1 MAFSLLRNKMRSLS
15 VLFAGLLWSVS
26 LGATPAVITDP
37 YSGPNP
43 SGANNGDV
51 IGELSRFDIDMITF
65 TMVTSLDVQM
75 DILFNYNEGDASLST
90 FNIGGGS
97 PDLNVGDV
105 LFTIGGT
112 PAYGIPL
119 RDRDSLIAGHLYQL
133 SSALTAYDALQ
144 WLSPAATNYRPGE
157 YVWIDP
163 AEADLISTGSVHTI
177 VYDSAEVMASVNI
190 VPSARFLADLGTGMG
205 VQFASAT
212 CGNDVIKGNVR
223 FDVVPEPATFGI
235 VGCALLG
242 LGLIRRHG
250 RNRQ

>member
-1 MAFSLLRNKMRSLS
+1 MRGLS
-15 VLFAGLLWSVS
+15 VLVAGWMWCAS
-26 LGATPAVITDP
+26 LSATPTVISDP

-43 SGANNGDV
+43 SGADNGDV

-65 TMVTSLDVQM
+65 TTVTSLDVQM

-105 LFTIGGT
+105 LFTIGGM

-119 RDRDSLIAGHLYQL
+119 RDRDSLIAGHLYEL
-133 SSALTAYDALQ
+133 TSALTAYDALG
-144 WLSPAATNYRPGE
+144 WLSPSATNYRPGE

-163 AEADLISTGSVHTI
+163 AKADLIGTGTAHTI
-177 VYDSAEVMASVNI
+177 VYDGAEVMASVNI
-190 VPSARFLADLGTGMG
+190 VPSARFLADLGSGMG
-205 VQFASAT
+205 VQFAAAT
-212 CGNDVIKGNVR
+212 CGNDMIKGNVR
-223 FDVVPEPATFGI
+223 FDVVPEPATFGF

-242 LGLIRRHG
+242 LGLVRLRG
-250 RNRQ
+250 KRKQ